1 MSLNENKYDAIVVL
15 GGSYI
20 DENTLPEWVEKRLD
34 AAILRDPYCKHF
46 LLLSRGSP
54 HKKAILNEKGQLISE
69 CQIMAKYMIERK
81 IDPKKILLE
90 NWSLDTIGNA
100 YTALTMHCVPRNLRN
115 LLIITSDFHM
125 PRSKSIFEKV
135 FSLFPINIF
144 DLEFLETESTLC
156 VSKKEKKS
164 LENWEITKNS
174 LSNLC
179 DLHEFIFE
187 KHNAY
192 MSIPYQGETYDK
204 EDMKMY
210 CI

>member
-20 DENTLPEWVEKRLD
+20 DENTLPEWVEKRLN

-69 CQIMAKYMIERK
+69 CQIMANYMIERK
-81 IDPKKILLE
+81 IDPKKIILE

-100 YTALTMHCVPRNLRN
+100 YSLLTMHCLPRNLRN

-164 LENWEITKNS
+164 LENWEITKNT

-192 MSIPYQGETYDK
+192 MSIPYQGETYNK

>member
-1 MSLNENKYDAIVVL
+1 
-15 GGSYI
+15 
-20 DENTLPEWVEKRLD
+20 
-34 AAILRDPYCKHF
+34 
-46 LLLSRGSP
+46 
-54 HKKAILNEKGQLISE
+54 
-69 CQIMAKYMIERK
+69 
-81 IDPKKILLE
+81 
-90 NWSLDTIGNA
+90 
-100 YTALTMHCVPRNLRN
+100 
-115 LLIITSDFHM
+115 M

-164 LENWEITKNS
+164 LENWEITKNT

>member
-1 MSLNENKYDAIVVL
+1 MSIDENKYDAIVVL

-69 CQIMAKYMIERK
+69 CKIMAKYMIERK

-100 YTALTMHCVPRNLRN
+100 YAALTMHCVPRNLRN

-144 DLEFLETESTLC
+144 DLEFLETKSTLNI
-156 VSKKEKKS
+156 SKKEKNS
-164 LENWEITKNS
+164 LEKWEITKHN
-174 LSNLC
+174 LNNLC

-192 MSIPYQGETYDK
+192 MSNPYQGETFDK